1 MTNKTEIKENSDD
14 IKEIKKEFV
23 LLEKRMTENET
34 NFKLMNKD
42 LSTVQKL
49 VYGMVSIILTAVVI
63 AITSSVIK

>member
-1 MTNKTEIKENSDD
+1 MTNKTDIKENSDD
-14 IKEIKKEFV
+14 IREIRKEFV
-23 LLEKRMTENET
+23 LLEKRMTDNET

-42 LSTVQKL
+42 LSTIQKL